1 MRHAR
6 LLPPTA
12 VLVCVALVPAIAAT
26 SVLDVPLAYPT
37 IQQAINA
44 ATDGDTVRVAPGHY
58 VELIDFLGKNI
69 VVESAAGP
77 DVTTIDGNGTGT
89 VVVIDAAAG
98 ETPTLR
104 GFTIRGGNASGIG
117 GGGLLLFGGPALVEG
132 NVVTAN
138 FGCPG
143 GIAAQFSEATIR
155 NNVISDNRPN
165 CSGGPGGGGILVGGA
180 GAVQLLGNLI
190 DGNVSGGD
198 GGGVSLFAAGSPVV
212 SGNTIVDNA
221 SGGGAGGWGGGI
233 VLFNASDA
241 LITNNVIA
249 RNDAFAGGGIT
260 WLVPF
265 GQRGP
270 NVVNNTIALNTALQ
284 GTAVFAD
291 GFDAETSLRNN
302 VLVGAG
308 ESAVVVCGDLNDLN
322 PPMMRYN
329 DVFHVDGGP
338 AYGGFCS
345 DQTGLNG
352 NVSVDPLFVDAPTG
366 DFHLRPESPVVDAG
380 EDDDAPPID
389 IDGDQRPADGNGDGV
404 PRVDVGADEVL
415 SGSEDTTP
423 PTLTCSVTP
432 TTMWPPNHRLRSVD
446 VSILASD
453 DSGTAVVTLLSVA
466 SNQPEAGMGPG
477 DQAGDRQGWAIG
489 SDDRSGLLRAE
500 RAFDARTYTLV
511 YQAADPSGN
520 AATCTV
526 AVTVPHDQGNRR

>member
-1 MRHAR
+1 MRHAS
-6 LLPPTA
+6 LISPAA
-12 VLVCVALVPAIAAT
+12 VLVVALFAPATAAT
-26 SVLDVPLAYPT
+26 SVLEVPLAYPT

-44 ATDGDTVRVAPGHY
+44 SNDGDTVRVAPGHY

-69 VVESAAGP
+69 VVESSAGP
-77 DVTTIDGNGTGT
+77 DLTTIDGNNTGT

-132 NVVTAN
+132 NVVTGN
-138 FGCPG
+138 SGCPG

-165 CSGGPGGGGILVGGA
+165 CSGGAGGGGILVGGA

-190 DGNVSGGD
+190 VGNVSGAD
-198 GGGVSLFAAGSPVV
+198 GGGVSLFAAGNPVV

-221 SGGGAGGWGGGI
+221 TGPGVAGEGGGI
-233 VLFNASDA
+233 VLFNASEA
-241 LITNNVIA
+241 VIVNNLIA
-249 RNDAFAGGGIT
+249 RNNASAGGGIS

-265 GQRGP
+265 NQRGP
-270 NVVNNTIALNTALQ
+270 IVINNTIALNTAQ
-284 GTAVFAD
+284 RGTAVFAD

-302 VLVGAG
+302 ILVGAG
-308 ESAVVVCGDLNDLN
+308 ETAVVMCGDFNDLN
-322 PPMMRYN
+322 PPIMRYN

-352 NVSVDPLFVDAPTG
+352 NVSVDPLFVDVSIG

-380 EDDDAPPID
+380 ENEDAPPID
-389 IDGDQRPADGNGDGV
+389 IDGDHRPADGDGDGV
-404 PRVDVGADEVL
+404 LRVDVGADEMM

-423 PTLTCSVTP
+423 PTLTCSVSP
-432 TTMWPPNHRLRSVD
+432 AAMWPPNHKLRSVD
-446 VSILASD
+446 MSIVASD
-453 DSGTAVVTLLSVA
+453 DSGTAIVTLLSVR
-466 SNQPEAGMGPG
+466 SNQPEAGTGPG
-477 DQAGDRQGWAIG
+477 DAAGDMQGWSIG

-500 RAFDARTYTLV
+500 RAFEPRTYTLV

-526 AVTVPHDQGNRR
+526 AVTVPQDQGYRR